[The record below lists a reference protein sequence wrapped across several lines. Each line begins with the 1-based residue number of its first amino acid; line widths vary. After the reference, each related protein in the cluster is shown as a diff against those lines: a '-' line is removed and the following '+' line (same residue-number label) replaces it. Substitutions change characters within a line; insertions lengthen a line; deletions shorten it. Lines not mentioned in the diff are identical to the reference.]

1 MPETSEITVAV
12 IYPELLGLYSDRG
25 NAIALRHRA
34 AVHGMKTTIIDVGP
48 GDALPASAD
57 IYLLGGAEDAA
68 MVMALGLLREQ
79 PTLSEAPD
87 RGAVVLAVCA
97 GFQLLGHSF
106 TAPDGS
112 RLEGLG
118 LLDITSHRL
127 ETRAVGEILVDSPLL
142 GELQGF
148 ENHQG
153 DAQLGPGVTPL
164 GTVLHG
170 VGNGHHRTEGAVQ
183 GRVLG
188 TYLHGPALAR
198 NPAFVDHVLELS
210 TGRELPPAPDALIEE
225 MRSQRRAV
233 MLGRAS
239 DRGGLRLRRP

>member
-48 GDALPASAD
+48 GDLLPASAD

-68 MVMALGLLREQ
+68 MVMALELLRAQ
-79 PTLSEAPD
+79 RVLQEAPE
-87 RGAVVLAVCA
+87 RGAVVLAICA
-97 GFQLLGHSF
+97 GFQLIGHSF
-106 TAPDGS
+106 TAPDGG

-118 LLDITSHRL
+118 MLDITSHRL
-127 ETRAVGEILVDSPLL
+127 ETRAVGEVLVDSPLL

-153 DAQLGPGVTPL
+153 DAQLGPDVTPL

-170 VGNGHHRTEGAVQ
+170 VGNGHGRTEGAVA
-183 GRVLG
+183 GNVLG

-198 NPAFVDHVLELS
+198 NPAFVDHVLRLS
-210 TGRELPPAPDALIEE
+210 TGRDLPSPRDEVIEE
-225 MRSQRRAV
+225 MRSQRRSV
-233 MLGRAS
+233 MLGHPAG
-239 DRGGLRLRRP
+239 RGGIRRRRR